1 MIGRFSQSGIYR
13 EIASS
18 GEFRRIAVTAVLV
31 ILSFL
36 AGQGVHWPGSMAL
49 GNLVQRVLGGLSFIP
64 HDPALLA
71 SHALSLA
78 ALSLTGLPI
87 VWGAVRGLVR
97 RRANVDE
104 LVSLAIVASV
114 WQGEFLAAAVV
125 SMIMVL
131 GALVEEAT
139 SNSARK
145 AIEALARV
153 SPDTAV
159 RVTGDTEE
167 EVPIGQIM
175 PGDLVRVRPGE
186 RIPVDAV
193 VAEGLSAVDDSSI
206 TGESMPREA
215 GPGAEVFAGTL
226 NLTGVAVLR
235 AERVGR
241 DTTLGR
247 VIRLVADAE
256 AHKPQAASL
265 IETWAKWFTPAVMS
279 CAGLAWWLSGDV
291 HNAITV
297 LIVGCPCALIL
308 AAPTATVAA
317 IGRAARAGILI
328 KSGRSL
334 EQAGQATA
342 ILFDKTG
349 TLTEGKPRVGEIVA
363 APGHDG
369 NQVLAWAAAVEQDS
383 SHPLARAVTSAAEA
397 AKLGLE
403 RAEDMVTRIGLGVRA
418 MVGGSLVEVGS
429 AYAGGGSAALPP
441 ELRGPLEG
449 FREDGSS
456 PVVVWRD
463 NAPVGVIDVVDTVR
477 PAVEG
482 AVRDLRALGIPRLGI
497 LSGDH
502 PKAVHRAGQLSGIGE
517 VFAGLRPEDKLTILK
532 EVRGQ
537 GGTVMFV
544 GDGINDGPALAAADV
559 GVAMGAAG
567 TDVALETA
575 DIALMGDDPSRLP
588 FLVHLSRTT
597 LSVIKWNIV
606 FALAFNALA
615 VAAGG
620 WGLITPVMG
629 AVVHNVGSILVVAN
643 SARLALAREPESY

>member
-1 MIGRFSQSGIYR
+1 MIGRFANSGIYR
-13 EIASS
+13 DIASS
-18 GEFRRIAVTAVLV
+18 REFKRIAVVAVLV

-36 AGQGVHWPGSMAL
+36 IREGVNWPGGLAL
-49 GNLVQRVLGGLSFIP
+49 GNLLERVLGGMAFIP
-64 HDPALLA
+64 HDPAVLA
-71 SHALSLA
+71 SHALALA
-78 ALSLTGLPI
+78 ALSLSGLPI
-87 VWGAVRGLVR
+87 VWEAAQGLMA

-139 SNSARK
+139 SNSARR

-159 RVTGDTEE
+159 RVTDGVEQ
-167 EVPIGQIM
+167 EVPIEAIV
-175 PGDLVRVRPGE
+175 PGDTVRVRPGE

-193 VAEGLSAVDDSSI
+193 VSEGLTAVDDSSI

-226 NLTGVAVLR
+226 NLTGVALLEAR
-235 AERVGR
+235 RVGR

-256 AHKPQAASL
+256 AHKPEAASL
-265 IETWAKWFTPAVMS
+265 IERYARWFTPTVLA
-279 CAGLAWWLSGDV
+279 CAGAAWWLTNDV

-308 AAPTATVAA
+308 AAPTAMVAA
-317 IGRAARAGILI
+317 IARAARAGILV

-334 EQAGQATA
+334 ERAGQATA

-349 TLTEGKPRVGEIVA
+349 TLTVGEPRVGEIVA
-363 APGHDG
+363 APGVSGHD
-369 NQVLAWAAAVEQDS
+369 VLAWAASVEQDS
-383 SHPLARAVTSAAEA
+383 AHPLATALTAAARAAR
-397 AKLGLE
+397 LGLE

-418 MVGGSLVEVGS
+418 MVGGNLVEVGS

-441 ELRGPLEG
+441 ELRGPLEA
-449 FREDGSS
+449 FREGGSS

-463 NAPVGVIDVVDTVR
+463 SAPVGVIDVSDTVR
-477 PAVEG
+477 PAVDRT
-482 AVRDLRALGIPRLGI
+482 VRDLRALGVERMGI

-502 PKAVHRAGQLSGIGE
+502 HKAVRRAGELAGIGE
-517 VFAGLRPEDKLTILK
+517 VFAGLRPEDKLEVLK
-532 EVRGQ
+532 GFRGD
-537 GGTVMFV
+537 GGAVMFV

-588 FLVHLSRTT
+588 FLIHLSRTS
-597 LSVIKWNIV
+597 LAVIKWNIA
-606 FALAFNALA
+606 FALVFNALA
-615 VAAGG
+615 VLVGG

-629 AVVHNVGSILVVAN
+629 AVVHNVGSVLVVAN
-643 SARLALAREPESY
+643 SARLALLREPETY